1 MYAISNRVGAMSGA
15 AVEYTNKEVKAW
27 GKKKFKGLE
36 VPVFPSFSPDLQKL
50 DEEGIRWDVNHIYQN
65 GFNSVMAAPEAC
77 GLTFEERKQFVQI
90 VCDEAKGKMFASA
103 AVMQDTVEEDIEM
116 LHHLER
122 VGATHVKLGHP
133 IQYYPRSEE
142 DMYQEYKYMCD
153 STKLAIMFYIGRMHT
168 YKFHHSYFPPD
179 VMKRIAEIP
188 NVFSMQVTGGSSI
201 TVTVQAFELVGDQ
214 LLVCD
219 PMPDRWLFTIPM
231 YGQQWAGT
239 GPFYNMQTPENPRM
253 VRLWNHLVRGERQQA
268 MDMMWESARPGP
280 AGSLGDSY
288 FHTGIVSCHSDKY
301 MHWLVG
307 GNGGTVRQPTGRL
320 YDYQKEGIRA
330 AVRAMGITPREPE
343 EEFYVGRVNYT
354 KGYRLASYE
363 DRKRRSPM

>member
-1 MYAISNRVGAMSGA
+1 
-15 AVEYTNKEVKAW
+15 VEYTNNEVKAW
-27 GKKKFKGLE
+27 GKKNFKGLE
-36 VPVFPSFSPDLQKL
+36 VPVFPSFSPDLQEL

-116 LHHLER
+116 LHHLEK

-153 STKLAIMFYIGRMHT
+153 STRLAIMFYIGRMHT

-219 PMPDRWLFTIPM
+219 PMPDRWFFTIPM

-253 VRLWNHLVRGERQQA
+253 VRLWNHLVTGERQQA
-268 MDMMWESARPGP
+268 MDILWESARPGP
-280 AGSLGDSY
+280 TASLGDTY
-288 FHTGIVSCHSDKY
+288 FHTGIVNCHSDKY

-320 YDYQKEGIRA
+320 YDYQKDGMRA
-330 AVRAMGITPREPE
+330 SVRAMGILPREPE
-343 EEFYVGRVNYT
+343 EEFYVGRVNYA
-354 KGYRLASYE
+354 KGYRLPSYE
-363 DRKRRSPM
+363 DRKRRSSM